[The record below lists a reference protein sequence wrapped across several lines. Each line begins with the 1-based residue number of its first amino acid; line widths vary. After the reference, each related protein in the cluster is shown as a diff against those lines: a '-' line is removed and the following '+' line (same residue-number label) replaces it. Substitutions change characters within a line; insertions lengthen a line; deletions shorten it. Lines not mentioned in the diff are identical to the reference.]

1 MAHWRKE
8 LKEEL
13 KEVMAELIE
22 KCSLCG
28 KHTNRNEYDVISHMG
43 QTHNFIEKYLPEDLK
58 I

>member
-1 MAHWRKE
+1 MAHWRK
-8 LKEEL
+8 EL